1 MRSVVAIGAVLL
13 LGSAVAGC
21 AQPAPAGPLHGV
33 VSATTR
39 ATSHGGPVDDQ
50 VSLVDNLRQRTVTV
64 EIGGAAEQPFLS
76 VKGTQLRL
84 SGDGLASP
92 VTIESYEYDTA
103 TAATQD
109 AEQIDPNGDPK
120 TSKIAWIAP
129 PHFYRAQRL
138 IVLYVGAD
146 AATLQ
151 LLAGVLGRP
160 FAGR

>member
-1 MRSVVAIGAVLL
+1 MRLVVTMGAVLL
-13 LGSAVAGC
+13 LAAGVAGC
-21 AQPAPAGPLHGV
+21 AQPAPDRASHEV

-50 VSLVDNLRQRTVTV
+50 VTLVDNLRQRTVPV
-64 EIGGAAEQPFLS
+64 EIAGTAEQPFLS
-76 VKGTQLRL
+76 VEGTQLRL
-84 SGDGLASP
+84 SGGGLASP

-103 TAATQD
+103 AAATQD
-109 AEQIDPNGDPK
+109 AERIDADGDPK

-146 AATLQ
+146 GATMQ
-151 LLAGVLGRP
+151 LLAGLLGPP

>member
-13 LGSAVAGC
+13 LGPAVAGC
-21 AQPAPAGPLHGV
+21 AQPAPAGPSHGV

-39 ATSHGGPVDDQ
+39 ATSHGGVVDDQ
-50 VSLVDNLRQRTVTV
+50 VSLVDNLRQRAVTV
-64 EIGGAAEQPFLS
+64 EVAGAAEQPFLS

-84 SGDGLASP
+84 SGVGLATP

-103 TAATQD
+103 AAATQD

-120 TSKIAWIAP
+120 TSKIAWGAP

-146 AATLQ
+146 AATMR
-151 LLAGVLGRP
+151 LLASLLGPP
-160 FAGR
+160 FVGR